1 MTNEYRFNKRPKD
14 PKLCK
19 LIHKTIVLNCRQLD
33 LKLEDVAHELGLAKG
48 TLENK
53 LKPSSDNDFT
63 VSEFIHFMELIGNYD
78 ALQYLAGQF
87 DLTLI
92 ENAKTKS
99 SCCEINTLVDSLS
112 IENSDVFKTAKAAL
126 QNGEISSIEK
136 FNLQKEIQDVITVAT
151 QLQEDLKKV

>member
-33 LKLEDVAHELGLAKG
+33 LKIEDVAHELGLAKG

-63 VSEFIHFMELIGNYD
+63 LSEFIHFME
-78 ALQYLAGQF
+78 
-87 DLTLI
+87 
-92 ENAKTKS
+92 
-99 SCCEINTLVDSLS
+99 
-112 IENSDVFKTAKAAL
+112 
-126 QNGEISSIEK
+126 
-136 FNLQKEIQDVITVAT
+136 
-151 QLQEDLKKV
+151 

>member
-1 MTNEYRFNKRPKD
+1 
-14 PKLCK
+14 
-19 LIHKTIVLNCRQLD
+19 
-33 LKLEDVAHELGLAKG
+33 
-48 TLENK
+48 
-53 LKPSSDNDFT
+53 
-63 VSEFIHFMELIGNYD
+63 MELIGNYD